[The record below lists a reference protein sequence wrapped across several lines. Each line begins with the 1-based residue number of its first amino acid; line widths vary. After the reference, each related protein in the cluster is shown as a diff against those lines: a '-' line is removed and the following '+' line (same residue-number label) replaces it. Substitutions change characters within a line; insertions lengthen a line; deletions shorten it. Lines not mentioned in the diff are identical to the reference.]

1 MANLKTVKIFP
12 PIGIARI
19 GNSQEWYIG
28 PELPFPAP
36 PPIPS
41 DGKYKDNQCR
51 VRRQAQR
58 FRLWGY
64 FDDNTDRELTTADGD
79 VQWTVYLAN
88 AKPVFR
94 GEPGGLIDP
103 GPRTLKNANDSA
115 TFANGTYTYSGKTV
129 EVPLGSAVTDTQGRL
144 IVAGGFGTSDTP
156 VGAATNPI
164 SYWLETAGWYD
175 DISDGPVNATIV
187 VGGQTFNAVGA
198 WVICPPPRYAPSTYS
213 IITLYDTM
221 RQVAIDLGLLPQPGQ
236 PSFVKDIWPILTRA
250 IGMLRVSALTFGPGD
265 HGSLSTVI
273 PPGAGQDGARSAIFG
288 QLANPNPP
296 PAGGNMPLLNAGG
309 VLPILN
315 EQDVAPT
322 LRKFQY
328 TQMQSWS
335 QGTFTNDWPPVAPTV
350 LTPDGLTQ
358 AALENCVGAPFYP
371 GIEATLT
378 VRDGSIKYVEPFRFD
393 QTGMKPG
400 DVTKGMARPWQADFT
415 ACTGGNAAD
424 SPDWWPAARP
434 DGVYPVAGGGA
445 QDWTRSLVTGGN
457 PQQMVDNWFRL
468 GFVVDQGDGLPV
480 EVERTPICKDCFII
494 TDRNEIGKEEA
505 AALVIANEQI
515 VDAFYV
521 VVEGFAPSD
530 LGITTATPSPMQLQ
544 AWAPSVSFSPMPSQ
558 MSQQVHDM
566 LLENN
571 GALNQ
576 PQRITFGYNIS
587 FTGTND
593 FVLDVNPFQLN
604 ATTHGVSSS
613 ATIDLTQVDA
623 PYMDHGP
630 ISWLSNDTR
639 VFKVQPGGTVVGA
652 PALGSDPIAFI
663 QGVLTH
669 LRTGLTSAAAYAAFE
684 ALSADETS
692 PASQLEWEPTLNGQ
706 PVFNFALCRIRYRAN
721 TTSAVDVRCF
731 FRLFQTAATG
741 TEYNSGTTYRVGG
754 QPGTRIPLLG
764 IQGGELVTIPFF
776 AEARKPANVNL
787 NQQKDDTNKQTIAP
801 AGGGHEAY
809 MYYGCWLDINQNQ
822 PSDARFPIQPSPPD
836 GGPFTG
842 TLQSIANLIRGTHQ
856 CMVTEINF
864 DLEAITPQGI
874 STASSDMLSQR
885 NLAIDN
891 SDNPG
896 SPDTHRVQH
905 TFAIHPTTANPAP
918 KQGPDEMMIAW
929 GNTPVGTEATIYL
942 PGVRASEILGLAG
955 RNFNLQTLERVDDHT
970 IRCKTAGVTY
980 VPIPAGG
987 SVDLA
992 GLITLDLPA
1001 NVRKGQN
1008 FRVVV
1013 RQVMD
1018 TPAPK
1023 LAPPPTI
1030 NVAAPHARAKTNQ
1043 AAVAGRKPSPSRH
1056 ILGAF
1061 QFSVLVKTAK
1071 EILPGDERA
1080 LKALQ
1085 RVIATVPLEN
1095 RWYPVLRRY
1104 LSQLGGRIK
1113 GLGGETGHGAGHGL
1127 GHGHEPSDHDH
1138 DEHGFGE
1145 HERHKEKRIS
1155 YEGKVSGLIFDR
1167 FGDFEGFWLDT
1178 EDGKRSFRSRE
1189 KEIEELVREAWIRRI
1204 AILVIVEKEEREEP
1218 QSIVLLRPPV
1228 DL

>member
-1 MANLKTVKIFP
+1 
-12 PIGIARI
+12 
-19 GNSQEWYIG
+19 
-28 PELPFPAP
+28 
-36 PPIPS
+36 
-41 DGKYKDNQCR
+41 
-51 VRRQAQR
+51 
-58 FRLWGY
+58 
-64 FDDNTDRELTTADGD
+64 
-79 VQWTVYLAN
+79 
-88 AKPVFR
+88 
-94 GEPGGLIDP
+94 
-103 GPRTLKNANDSA
+103 
-115 TFANGTYTYSGKTV
+115 
-129 EVPLGSAVTDTQGRL
+129 
-144 IVAGGFGTSDTP
+144 
-156 VGAATNPI
+156 
-164 SYWLETAGWYD
+164 
-175 DISDGPVNATIV
+175 
-187 VGGQTFNAVGA
+187 
-198 WVICPPPRYAPSTYS
+198 
-213 IITLYDTM
+213 
-221 RQVAIDLGLLPQPGQ
+221 
-236 PSFVKDIWPILTRA
+236 
-250 IGMLRVSALTFGPGD
+250 
-265 HGSLSTVI
+265 
-273 PPGAGQDGARSAIFG
+273 
-288 QLANPNPP
+288 
-296 PAGGNMPLLNAGG
+296 
-309 VLPILN
+309 
-315 EQDVAPT
+315 
-322 LRKFQY
+322 
-328 TQMQSWS
+328 
-335 QGTFTNDWPPVAPTV
+335 
-350 LTPDGLTQ
+350 
-358 AALENCVGAPFYP
+358 
-371 GIEATLT
+371 
-378 VRDGSIKYVEPFRFD
+378 
-393 QTGMKPG
+393 
-400 DVTKGMARPWQADFT
+400 
-415 ACTGGNAAD
+415 
-424 SPDWWPAARP
+424 
-434 DGVYPVAGGGA
+434 
-445 QDWTRSLVTGGN
+445 
-457 PQQMVDNWFRL
+457 
-468 GFVVDQGDGLPV
+468 
-480 EVERTPICKDCFII
+480 
-494 TDRNEIGKEEA
+494 
-505 AALVIANEQI
+505 
-515 VDAFYV
+515 
-521 VVEGFAPSD
+521 
-530 LGITTATPSPMQLQ
+530 LQ
-544 AWAPSVSFSPMPSQ
+544 AWAPNVSFSPVPSQ

-593 FVLDVNPFQLN
+593 FALDVNPFQLN
-604 ATTHGVSSS
+604 ASTHGVSSS

-652 PALGSDPIAFI
+652 PALGNDPIGFI

-669 LRTGLTSAAAYAAFE
+669 LRTGLTSAAAFAAFE
-684 ALSADETS
+684 ALSADES
-692 PASQLEWEPTLNGQ
+692 SSSSQLEWEPTLNGQ

-741 TEYNSGTTYRVGG
+741 TEYNSATTYRVGG

-787 NQQKDDTNKQTIAP
+787 NQQKDDNNKQTIAP

-809 MYYGCWLDINQNQ
+809 MYYGVWLDINQNQ
-822 PSDARFPIQPSPPD
+822 PTDARFPIQPSPPD

-842 TLQSIANLIRGTHQ
+842 TLQTIANLIRGTHQ

-864 DLEAITPQGI
+864 DLEAITPQGV
-874 STASSDMLSQR
+874 STAASDMLSQR

-896 SPDTHRVQH
+896 SAETHRVQH

-942 PGVRASEILGLAG
+942 PGARASEILELAG

-980 VPIPAGG
+980 IPIPAGG

-1023 LAPPPTI
+1023 LAPPPNIT
-1030 NVAAPHARAKTNQ
+1030 VATPEIIRKTNR
-1043 AAVAGRKPSPSRH
+1043 AAVAPGRKPSPSRH

-1113 GLGGETGHGAGHGL
+1113 GLGGETGHGAGHPGHGS
-1127 GHGHEPSDHDH
+1127 GHGHEPGEHEH
-1138 DEHGFGE
+1138 GEHGFGE
-1145 HERHKEKRIS
+1145 HERHEEKRIG

-1189 KEIEELVREAWIRRI
+1189 KEIEELVREAWIDRI
-1204 AILVIVEKEEREEP
+1204 AILVIVEKDERDEP
-1218 QSIVLLRPPV
+1218 QSIVLLRPPTS
-1228 DL
+1228 L